1 VERDLGREA
10 WRPGGDPQP
19 LAALGPA
26 VTEVG
31 ILVDVGLIQVDQ
43 QVPVAARTG
52 EHVLELLDERLPPH
66 RVGPAEQLLGL
77 LPAQVQ
83 TMQRGADGLPAV
95 GAAEPLAHPADQA
108 LEGPAGGRLGAG
120 YGRGSGD
127 ALGSAN
133 DLAKASLDAGTK
145 GGRPPVRR

>member
-77 LPAQVQ
+77 LPAQVE
-83 TMQRGADGLPAV
+83 TVESRPDRL
-95 GAAEPLAHPADQA
+95 AAAGRAELFAHPAGQA
-108 LEGPAGGRLGAG
+108 LEGPAVRRVGAG
-120 YGRGSGD
+120 YGRGDGG
-127 ALGSAN
+127 ALGGA
-133 DLAKASLDAGTK
+133 DGFAKASPDAGTK